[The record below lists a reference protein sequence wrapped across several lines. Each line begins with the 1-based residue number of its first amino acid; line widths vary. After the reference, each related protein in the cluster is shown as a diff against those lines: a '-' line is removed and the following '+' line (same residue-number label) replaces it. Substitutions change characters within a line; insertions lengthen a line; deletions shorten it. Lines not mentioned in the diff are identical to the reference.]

1 MLALRRRYERA
12 LARAL
17 ERPRRV
23 ALGSALVPVAG
34 LALVPLLRLE
44 FLPEFHETNFIM
56 HMMGAPG
63 VGLDESV
70 RVGIAAERALLAVPG
85 VQSVAQFLGRATL
98 AEDHG
103 FGAERSELLVRLR
116 PEADAVRVTDALRAR
131 AASVGGFAFDV
142 KQFLNERIEE
152 TLDGAGATL
161 VVRLRGADLVALE
174 QAAATLSER
183 LAAVPGAVDV
193 RAEGALAA
201 PGIRVRPRRD
211 DLLRLGVPAGALE
224 RAMRSALGGVPVGR
238 VVEAERQADVVVRV
252 AAAAD
257 PARLARLPVA
267 AAGGRVVALGS
278 LADVDLGPLRAEI
291 AHEDGVRTVAV
302 RLNVRARALEA
313 VARDVEG
320 ALAGQ

>member
-56 HMMGAPG
+56 HMTGAAG

-224 RAMRSALGGVPVGR
+224 RAMRSTLGGVPVGR

-252 AAAAD
+252 AAADD

-278 LADVDLGPLRAEI
+278 LADVDLGPRRAEI